1 MSKLSEAIEA
11 RDEAIADRDEVLEEL
26 SELESAVAAEHEDH
40 HDGVF
45 RWCERPACRLINRP
59 ND

>member
-1 MSKLSEAIEA
+1 MSKLSEAIEE
-11 RDEAIADRDEVLEEL
+11 RDQAVADRDAIREEL

-40 HDGVF
+40 HTGAF